1 MTKFP
6 FLLMDFETFST
17 VDIGKCGSYRYMDD
31 PSFEP
36 LLLSYAMND
45 DPVKLVDFTHDE
57 DWPEEFLAALH
68 DPAITKIAWNCA
80 FERNVIYTALGEYT
94 PPEQWLD
101 VMHVAAQC
109 GLPMSLDAA
118 GKALGLPEEQA
129 KMKEGKA
136 LIRYFCCPCKPTKTN
151 GGRERNFPEHAP
163 ERWKTFCDYC
173 IRDTEAERT
182 IFHMLEQWL
191 PNEDERRFW
200 ALDQRINE
208 KGVRIDRQLAINAV
222 AMDERY
228 KEELTAKAV
237 ALTGLENPK
246 SVSQVKNWLADQ
258 EGKSFPSLNK
268 KVIADVVSQLQS
280 EDAREFMALR
290 GELSKSSTAKYQAML
305 RSMCSD
311 EHSKGC
317 FQFYGANRTGR
328 FCLTGDHE
336 VLTPSGWA
344 PLNMWQGGPIAVWSP
359 TSRAISFQNSLAV
372 SFPYDG
378 EMISI
383 SQQRCEQLST
393 PEHKMPILSRA
404 GVWEGREVQDVFGK
418 WFPIPFTGVRGV
430 SAPGDHIALR
440 VLIMVQADGHFSV
453 GGDLKL
459 GFKKLRKVER
469 CKTLLRRAEIPFMLR
484 EFQNGVQQFTIRR
497 QDQPLWLRSFRDKTF
512 GWWLLDEDGRTIV
525 DELEYWDSHRC
536 GPNSIQYCTTNRQ
549 NAEVL
554 QAVCALNGYSATLLT
569 KVRDG
574 NTPNWND
581 AYTLNIWL
589 TPGDSTIIRSNHQT
603 KVPFSGTVYCAV
615 TPTGYFLTRRN
626 GKYWITGNSGKLVQF
641 QNMSKNYSPS
651 LAGMREL
658 VRGGH
663 YSALNALYDSVSG
676 VLSELV
682 RTAIIPEEGQ
692 RIVVADF
699 SAIEARVTAW
709 FAGEEWRLQTFR
721 NGGDIY
727 CMSASQMFHVPVVKH
742 GINGELRQK
751 GKVAELACIAE
762 GELVLTDRGLIP
774 IQDVTDAMR
783 VWDGVEWVKH
793 DGVVLKGEREVISYG
808 GLTATADH
816 LVWAEGQPWPIQFGL
831 AAASGT
837 RLVQAGNG
845 RTPLRARRDH
855 QAGKAMEPEMESLLR
870 ADPLHDLR
878 EGELA
883 GPEQPDARRVE
894 WLPVLFAAGTGLP
907 EVAGP
912 QSDGAEAALHKSGG
926 QRVREL
932 RSPRRDVRLPE
943 RERRLPVDRGEY
955 RDTEEREGAGLGPHR
970 QRQGLCTGEPSL
982 VHETGEQ
989 RKPSE
994 YPDHRMAGRGLA
1006 VQQNNCH
1013 EEARGGP
1020 DEGTDSGRGVELRG
1034 GEMPELESNKKVVRV
1049 YDIVNAG
1056 PRHRFTVSG
1065 VLVHNCGYGGGV
1077 SALKAFGADK
1087 MGMSE
1092 EEMQETVDLWRERS
1106 PRIVGLWRALEKAAI
1121 RCVVRRAPAVS
1132 TIGNVRFDF
1141 ESGILWMTLPSG
1153 RRLAYYGAKYEETK
1167 FHPDRKSLTYMG
1179 VNQMTKRWER
1189 VETWGGKLTENCW
1202 AAGTPVLTARGW
1214 TPIEDVTADD
1224 LVWDGV
1230 EWVENDGSE
1239 CQHSEKILC
1248 RLDGLLVT
1256 EDHKILTTE
1265 GWKDAKDCDGLE
1277 RLPIQLP
1284 EGAELVPTEPRLS
1297 VRATTRRAGHGTPV
1311 YDVMNCGPRHRYVV
1325 LGESG
1330 PIIAHN
1336 CVQATARDVLREA
1349 MFSLT
1354 EKGWDIRAHVHD
1366 ECICTEPIGGKT
1378 VEQMCKAMCP
1388 DIPWA
1393 KGLPLNADGY
1403 DGPYYFKD

>member
-45 DPVKLVDFTHDE
+45 DPVKLVDFTRGE
-57 DWPEEFLAALH
+57 EWPEEFLVALY

-118 GKALGLPEEQA
+118 GKALGLSEDQA
-129 KMKEGKA
+129 KMKEGKT

-151 GGRERNFPEHAP
+151 GHRERNSPEHAP

-328 FCLTGDHE
+328 F
-336 VLTPSGWA
+336 
-344 PLNMWQGGPIAVWSP
+344 
-359 TSRAISFQNSLAV
+359 
-372 SFPYDG
+372 
-378 EMISI
+378 
-383 SQQRCEQLST
+383 
-393 PEHKMPILSRA
+393 A
-404 GVWEGREVQDVFGK
+404 GR
-418 WFPIPFTGVRGV
+418 
-430 SAPGDHIALR
+430 
-440 VLIMVQADGHFSV
+440 
-453 GGDLKL
+453 
-459 GFKKLRKVER
+459 
-469 CKTLLRRAEIPFMLR
+469 
-484 EFQNGVQQFTIRR
+484 
-497 QDQPLWLRSFRDKTF
+497 
-512 GWWLLDEDGRTIV
+512 
-525 DELEYWDSHRC
+525 
-536 GPNSIQYCTTNRQ
+536 
-549 NAEVL
+549 
-554 QAVCALNGYSATLLT
+554 
-569 KVRDG
+569 
-574 NTPNWND
+574 
-581 AYTLNIWL
+581 
-589 TPGDSTIIRSNHQT
+589 
-603 KVPFSGTVYCAV
+603 
-615 TPTGYFLTRRN
+615 
-626 GKYWITGNSGKLVQF
+626 LVQF

-721 NGGDIY
+721 DGGDIY
-727 CMSASQMFHVPVVKH
+727 CASASQMFHVPVVKH

-751 GKVAELACIAE
+751 GKVAELA
-762 GELVLTDRGLIP
+762 L
-774 IQDVTDAMR
+774 
-783 VWDGVEWVKH
+783 
-793 DGVVLKGEREVISYG
+793 
-808 GLTATADH
+808 
-816 LVWAEGQPWPIQFGL
+816 
-831 AAASGT
+831 
-837 RLVQAGNG
+837 
-845 RTPLRARRDH
+845 
-855 QAGKAMEPEMESLLR
+855 
-870 ADPLHDLR
+870 
-878 EGELA
+878 
-883 GPEQPDARRVE
+883 
-894 WLPVLFAAGTGLP
+894 
-907 EVAGP
+907 
-912 QSDGAEAALHKSGG
+912 
-926 QRVREL
+926 
-932 RSPRRDVRLPE
+932 
-943 RERRLPVDRGEY
+943 
-955 RDTEEREGAGLGPHR
+955 
-970 QRQGLCTGEPSL
+970 
-982 VHETGEQ
+982 
-989 RKPSE
+989 
-994 YPDHRMAGRGLA
+994 
-1006 VQQNNCH
+1006 
-1013 EEARGGP
+1013 
-1020 DEGTDSGRGVELRG
+1020 
-1034 GEMPELESNKKVVRV
+1034 
-1049 YDIVNAG
+1049 
-1056 PRHRFTVSG
+1056 
-1065 VLVHNCGYGGGV
+1065 GYGGGV
-1077 SALKAFGADK
+1077 NALKAFGADK
-1087 MGMSE
+1087 MGMSD
-1092 EEMQETVDLWRERS
+1092 EEMQETVDLWRESS
-1106 PRIVGLWRALEKAAI
+1106 PKIVELWRALEKAAI
-1121 RCVVRRAPAVS
+1121 RCVARRATTTS
-1132 TIGNVRFDF
+1132 TLGNVRFDF

-1153 RRLAYYGAKYEETK
+1153 RRLAYYGAKYEPTK

-1189 VETWGGKLTENCW
+1189 VETWGGKITEN
-1202 AAGTPVLTARGW
+1202 L
-1214 TPIEDVTADD
+1214 
-1224 LVWDGV
+1224 
-1230 EWVENDGSE
+1230 
-1239 CQHSEKILC
+1239 
-1248 RLDGLLVT
+1248 
-1256 EDHKILTTE
+1256 
-1265 GWKDAKDCDGLE
+1265 
-1277 RLPIQLP
+1277 
-1284 EGAELVPTEPRLS
+1284 
-1297 VRATTRRAGHGTPV
+1297 
-1311 YDVMNCGPRHRYVV
+1311 
-1325 LGESG
+1325 
-1330 PIIAHN
+1330 
-1336 CVQATARDVLREA
+1336 VQATARDVLREA

>member
-6 FLLMDFETFST
+6 FLLMDFETFSA

-57 DWPEEFLAALH
+57 EWPEEFLAALY

-80 FERNVIYTALGEYT
+80 FERNVIYTALGKYT

-151 GGRERNFPEHAP
+151 GGRELNLPEHAP
-163 ERWKTFCDYC
+163 ERWKTFRDYC
-173 IRDTEAERT
+173 TRDTEAERT

-208 KGVRIDRQLAINAV
+208 RGVRIDRQLAINAV

-246 SVSQVKNWLADQ
+246 SVSQVKNWLANQ

-328 FCLTGDHE
+328 F
-336 VLTPSGWA
+336 
-344 PLNMWQGGPIAVWSP
+344 
-359 TSRAISFQNSLAV
+359 
-372 SFPYDG
+372 
-378 EMISI
+378 
-383 SQQRCEQLST
+383 
-393 PEHKMPILSRA
+393 A
-404 GVWEGREVQDVFGK
+404 GR
-418 WFPIPFTGVRGV
+418 
-430 SAPGDHIALR
+430 
-440 VLIMVQADGHFSV
+440 
-453 GGDLKL
+453 
-459 GFKKLRKVER
+459 
-469 CKTLLRRAEIPFMLR
+469 
-484 EFQNGVQQFTIRR
+484 
-497 QDQPLWLRSFRDKTF
+497 
-512 GWWLLDEDGRTIV
+512 
-525 DELEYWDSHRC
+525 
-536 GPNSIQYCTTNRQ
+536 
-549 NAEVL
+549 
-554 QAVCALNGYSATLLT
+554 
-569 KVRDG
+569 
-574 NTPNWND
+574 
-581 AYTLNIWL
+581 
-589 TPGDSTIIRSNHQT
+589 
-603 KVPFSGTVYCAV
+603 
-615 TPTGYFLTRRN
+615 
-626 GKYWITGNSGKLVQF
+626 LVQF

-651 LAGMREL
+651 LASMREL

-721 NGGDIY
+721 DGGDIY
-727 CMSASQMFHVPVVKH
+727 CASASQMFHVPVVKH

-751 GKVAELACIAE
+751 GKVAELA
-762 GELVLTDRGLIP
+762 L
-774 IQDVTDAMR
+774 
-783 VWDGVEWVKH
+783 
-793 DGVVLKGEREVISYG
+793 
-808 GLTATADH
+808 
-816 LVWAEGQPWPIQFGL
+816 
-831 AAASGT
+831 
-837 RLVQAGNG
+837 
-845 RTPLRARRDH
+845 
-855 QAGKAMEPEMESLLR
+855 
-870 ADPLHDLR
+870 
-878 EGELA
+878 
-883 GPEQPDARRVE
+883 
-894 WLPVLFAAGTGLP
+894 
-907 EVAGP
+907 
-912 QSDGAEAALHKSGG
+912 
-926 QRVREL
+926 
-932 RSPRRDVRLPE
+932 
-943 RERRLPVDRGEY
+943 
-955 RDTEEREGAGLGPHR
+955 
-970 QRQGLCTGEPSL
+970 
-982 VHETGEQ
+982 
-989 RKPSE
+989 
-994 YPDHRMAGRGLA
+994 
-1006 VQQNNCH
+1006 
-1013 EEARGGP
+1013 
-1020 DEGTDSGRGVELRG
+1020 
-1034 GEMPELESNKKVVRV
+1034 
-1049 YDIVNAG
+1049 
-1056 PRHRFTVSG
+1056 
-1065 VLVHNCGYGGGV
+1065 GYGGGV
-1077 SALKAFGADK
+1077 NALKAFGADK
-1087 MGMSE
+1087 MGMSD
-1092 EEMQETVDLWRERS
+1092 EEMQETVDLWRESS
-1106 PRIVGLWRALEKAAI
+1106 PKIVELWRALEKAAI
-1121 RCVVRRAPAVS
+1121 RCVVRRATTTS
-1132 TIGNVRFDF
+1132 TLGNVRFDF

-1189 VETWGGKLTENCW
+1189 VETWGGKITEN
-1202 AAGTPVLTARGW
+1202 L
-1214 TPIEDVTADD
+1214 
-1224 LVWDGV
+1224 
-1230 EWVENDGSE
+1230 
-1239 CQHSEKILC
+1239 
-1248 RLDGLLVT
+1248 
-1256 EDHKILTTE
+1256 
-1265 GWKDAKDCDGLE
+1265 
-1277 RLPIQLP
+1277 
-1284 EGAELVPTEPRLS
+1284 
-1297 VRATTRRAGHGTPV
+1297 
-1311 YDVMNCGPRHRYVV
+1311 
-1325 LGESG
+1325 
-1330 PIIAHN
+1330 
-1336 CVQATARDVLREA
+1336 VQATARDVLREA

-1393 KGLPLNADGY
+1393 EGLPLNADGY

>member
-17 VDIGKCGSYRYMDD
+17 VDIGKCGSYLYMDD

-57 DWPEEFLAALH
+57 EWPEEFLAALY

-80 FERNVIYTALGEYT
+80 FERNVIYTALGKYT

-151 GGRERNFPEHAP
+151 GGRERNLPEHAP
-163 ERWKTFCDYC
+163 ERWKTFRDYC
-173 IRDTEAERT
+173 TRDTEAERT

-208 KGVRIDRQLAINAV
+208 RGVRIDRQLAINAV

-328 FCLTGDHE
+328 F
-336 VLTPSGWA
+336 
-344 PLNMWQGGPIAVWSP
+344 
-359 TSRAISFQNSLAV
+359 
-372 SFPYDG
+372 
-378 EMISI
+378 
-383 SQQRCEQLST
+383 
-393 PEHKMPILSRA
+393 A
-404 GVWEGREVQDVFGK
+404 GR
-418 WFPIPFTGVRGV
+418 
-430 SAPGDHIALR
+430 
-440 VLIMVQADGHFSV
+440 
-453 GGDLKL
+453 
-459 GFKKLRKVER
+459 
-469 CKTLLRRAEIPFMLR
+469 
-484 EFQNGVQQFTIRR
+484 
-497 QDQPLWLRSFRDKTF
+497 
-512 GWWLLDEDGRTIV
+512 
-525 DELEYWDSHRC
+525 
-536 GPNSIQYCTTNRQ
+536 
-549 NAEVL
+549 
-554 QAVCALNGYSATLLT
+554 
-569 KVRDG
+569 
-574 NTPNWND
+574 
-581 AYTLNIWL
+581 
-589 TPGDSTIIRSNHQT
+589 
-603 KVPFSGTVYCAV
+603 
-615 TPTGYFLTRRN
+615 
-626 GKYWITGNSGKLVQF
+626 LVQF

-721 NGGDIY
+721 DGGDIY
-727 CMSASQMFHVPVVKH
+727 CASASQMFHVPVVKH

-751 GKVAELACIAE
+751 GKVAELA
-762 GELVLTDRGLIP
+762 L
-774 IQDVTDAMR
+774 
-783 VWDGVEWVKH
+783 
-793 DGVVLKGEREVISYG
+793 
-808 GLTATADH
+808 
-816 LVWAEGQPWPIQFGL
+816 
-831 AAASGT
+831 
-837 RLVQAGNG
+837 
-845 RTPLRARRDH
+845 
-855 QAGKAMEPEMESLLR
+855 
-870 ADPLHDLR
+870 
-878 EGELA
+878 
-883 GPEQPDARRVE
+883 
-894 WLPVLFAAGTGLP
+894 
-907 EVAGP
+907 
-912 QSDGAEAALHKSGG
+912 
-926 QRVREL
+926 
-932 RSPRRDVRLPE
+932 
-943 RERRLPVDRGEY
+943 
-955 RDTEEREGAGLGPHR
+955 
-970 QRQGLCTGEPSL
+970 
-982 VHETGEQ
+982 
-989 RKPSE
+989 
-994 YPDHRMAGRGLA
+994 
-1006 VQQNNCH
+1006 
-1013 EEARGGP
+1013 
-1020 DEGTDSGRGVELRG
+1020 
-1034 GEMPELESNKKVVRV
+1034 
-1049 YDIVNAG
+1049 
-1056 PRHRFTVSG
+1056 
-1065 VLVHNCGYGGGV
+1065 GYGGGV
-1077 SALKAFGADK
+1077 NALKAFGADK
-1087 MGMSE
+1087 MGMSD
-1092 EEMQETVDLWRERS
+1092 EEMQETVDLWRESS
-1106 PRIVGLWRALEKAAI
+1106 PKIVELWRQLEKAAI
-1121 RCVVRRAPAVS
+1121 RCVARRATTTS
-1132 TIGNVRFDF
+1132 TLGNVRFDF

-1189 VETWGGKLTENCW
+1189 VETWGGKITEN
-1202 AAGTPVLTARGW
+1202 L
-1214 TPIEDVTADD
+1214 
-1224 LVWDGV
+1224 
-1230 EWVENDGSE
+1230 
-1239 CQHSEKILC
+1239 
-1248 RLDGLLVT
+1248 
-1256 EDHKILTTE
+1256 
-1265 GWKDAKDCDGLE
+1265 
-1277 RLPIQLP
+1277 
-1284 EGAELVPTEPRLS
+1284 
-1297 VRATTRRAGHGTPV
+1297 
-1311 YDVMNCGPRHRYVV
+1311 
-1325 LGESG
+1325 
-1330 PIIAHN
+1330 
-1336 CVQATARDVLREA
+1336 VQATARDVLREA

-1378 VEQMCKAMCP
+1378 VEQMCEAMCP

-1393 KGLPLNADGY
+1393 EGLPLNADGY

>member
-57 DWPEEFLAALH
+57 EWPEEFLAALY

-80 FERNVIYTALGEYT
+80 FERNVIYTALGKYT

-163 ERWKTFCDYC
+163 ERWKTFRDYC
-173 IRDTEAERT
+173 TRDTEAERT

-208 KGVRIDRQLAINAV
+208 RGVRIDRQLAINAV

-328 FCLTGDHE
+328 F
-336 VLTPSGWA
+336 
-344 PLNMWQGGPIAVWSP
+344 
-359 TSRAISFQNSLAV
+359 
-372 SFPYDG
+372 
-378 EMISI
+378 
-383 SQQRCEQLST
+383 
-393 PEHKMPILSRA
+393 A
-404 GVWEGREVQDVFGK
+404 GR
-418 WFPIPFTGVRGV
+418 
-430 SAPGDHIALR
+430 
-440 VLIMVQADGHFSV
+440 
-453 GGDLKL
+453 
-459 GFKKLRKVER
+459 
-469 CKTLLRRAEIPFMLR
+469 
-484 EFQNGVQQFTIRR
+484 
-497 QDQPLWLRSFRDKTF
+497 
-512 GWWLLDEDGRTIV
+512 
-525 DELEYWDSHRC
+525 
-536 GPNSIQYCTTNRQ
+536 
-549 NAEVL
+549 
-554 QAVCALNGYSATLLT
+554 
-569 KVRDG
+569 
-574 NTPNWND
+574 
-581 AYTLNIWL
+581 
-589 TPGDSTIIRSNHQT
+589 
-603 KVPFSGTVYCAV
+603 
-615 TPTGYFLTRRN
+615 
-626 GKYWITGNSGKLVQF
+626 LVQF

-663 YSALNALYDSVSG
+663 YSALNVLYDSVSG

-721 NGGDIY
+721 DGGDIY
-727 CMSASQMFHVPVVKH
+727 CASASQMFHVPVVKH

-751 GKVAELACIAE
+751 GKVAELA
-762 GELVLTDRGLIP
+762 L
-774 IQDVTDAMR
+774 
-783 VWDGVEWVKH
+783 
-793 DGVVLKGEREVISYG
+793 
-808 GLTATADH
+808 
-816 LVWAEGQPWPIQFGL
+816 
-831 AAASGT
+831 
-837 RLVQAGNG
+837 
-845 RTPLRARRDH
+845 
-855 QAGKAMEPEMESLLR
+855 
-870 ADPLHDLR
+870 
-878 EGELA
+878 
-883 GPEQPDARRVE
+883 
-894 WLPVLFAAGTGLP
+894 
-907 EVAGP
+907 
-912 QSDGAEAALHKSGG
+912 
-926 QRVREL
+926 
-932 RSPRRDVRLPE
+932 
-943 RERRLPVDRGEY
+943 
-955 RDTEEREGAGLGPHR
+955 
-970 QRQGLCTGEPSL
+970 
-982 VHETGEQ
+982 
-989 RKPSE
+989 
-994 YPDHRMAGRGLA
+994 
-1006 VQQNNCH
+1006 
-1013 EEARGGP
+1013 
-1020 DEGTDSGRGVELRG
+1020 
-1034 GEMPELESNKKVVRV
+1034 
-1049 YDIVNAG
+1049 
-1056 PRHRFTVSG
+1056 
-1065 VLVHNCGYGGGV
+1065 GYGGGV
-1077 SALKAFGADK
+1077 NALKAFGADK
-1087 MGMSE
+1087 MGMSD
-1092 EEMQETVDLWRERS
+1092 EEMQETVDLWRESS
-1106 PRIVGLWRALEKAAI
+1106 PKIVELWRQLEKAAI
-1121 RCVVRRAPAVS
+1121 RCVARRATTTS
-1132 TIGNVRFDF
+1132 TLGNVRFDF

-1167 FHPDRKSLTYMG
+1167 FHPGRKSLTYMG

-1214 TPIEDVTADD
+1214 TPIEEVTPDD

-1284 EGAELVPTEPRLS
+1284 EGYGTGGDPRLTRTEKVARAMRLWRDEGNGHSRPSSTAETRAGGVLRMQEGRADLTSPAKTRDDKVPRLRRVALNDSAVHRADASSVEELRGPRYHGLREMAARLRRLLERHGADVSARAGHRPEGKRKGLLPRELPLGNAQSKLSKQTEHANYNVPWADRDGEKSLGAIGHQIHHAPVPAEPRLS

-1330 PIIAHN
+1330 PIVAHN

-1393 KGLPLNADGY
+1393 EGLPLNADGY

>member
-45 DPVKLVDFTHDE
+45 EPVKLVDFTHDE
-57 DWPEEFLAALH
+57 EWPEEFLAALY

-80 FERNVIYTALGEYT
+80 FERNVIYTALGKYT

-163 ERWKTFCDYC
+163 ERWKTFRDYC
-173 IRDTEAERT
+173 TRDTEAERT

-208 KGVRIDRQLAINAV
+208 RGVRIDRQLAINAV

-328 FCLTGDHE
+328 F
-336 VLTPSGWA
+336 
-344 PLNMWQGGPIAVWSP
+344 
-359 TSRAISFQNSLAV
+359 
-372 SFPYDG
+372 
-378 EMISI
+378 
-383 SQQRCEQLST
+383 
-393 PEHKMPILSRA
+393 A
-404 GVWEGREVQDVFGK
+404 GR
-418 WFPIPFTGVRGV
+418 
-430 SAPGDHIALR
+430 
-440 VLIMVQADGHFSV
+440 
-453 GGDLKL
+453 
-459 GFKKLRKVER
+459 
-469 CKTLLRRAEIPFMLR
+469 
-484 EFQNGVQQFTIRR
+484 
-497 QDQPLWLRSFRDKTF
+497 
-512 GWWLLDEDGRTIV
+512 
-525 DELEYWDSHRC
+525 
-536 GPNSIQYCTTNRQ
+536 
-549 NAEVL
+549 
-554 QAVCALNGYSATLLT
+554 
-569 KVRDG
+569 
-574 NTPNWND
+574 
-581 AYTLNIWL
+581 
-589 TPGDSTIIRSNHQT
+589 
-603 KVPFSGTVYCAV
+603 
-615 TPTGYFLTRRN
+615 
-626 GKYWITGNSGKLVQF
+626 LVQF

-651 LAGMREL
+651 LASMREL

-721 NGGDIY
+721 DGGDIY
-727 CMSASQMFHVPVVKH
+727 CASASQMFHVPVVKH

-751 GKVAELACIAE
+751 GKVAELA
-762 GELVLTDRGLIP
+762 L
-774 IQDVTDAMR
+774 
-783 VWDGVEWVKH
+783 
-793 DGVVLKGEREVISYG
+793 
-808 GLTATADH
+808 
-816 LVWAEGQPWPIQFGL
+816 
-831 AAASGT
+831 
-837 RLVQAGNG
+837 
-845 RTPLRARRDH
+845 
-855 QAGKAMEPEMESLLR
+855 
-870 ADPLHDLR
+870 
-878 EGELA
+878 
-883 GPEQPDARRVE
+883 
-894 WLPVLFAAGTGLP
+894 
-907 EVAGP
+907 
-912 QSDGAEAALHKSGG
+912 
-926 QRVREL
+926 
-932 RSPRRDVRLPE
+932 
-943 RERRLPVDRGEY
+943 
-955 RDTEEREGAGLGPHR
+955 
-970 QRQGLCTGEPSL
+970 
-982 VHETGEQ
+982 
-989 RKPSE
+989 
-994 YPDHRMAGRGLA
+994 
-1006 VQQNNCH
+1006 
-1013 EEARGGP
+1013 
-1020 DEGTDSGRGVELRG
+1020 
-1034 GEMPELESNKKVVRV
+1034 
-1049 YDIVNAG
+1049 
-1056 PRHRFTVSG
+1056 
-1065 VLVHNCGYGGGV
+1065 GYGGGV
-1077 SALKAFGADK
+1077 NALKAFGADK
-1087 MGMSE
+1087 MGMSD
-1092 EEMQETVDLWRERS
+1092 EEMQETVDLWRESS
-1106 PRIVGLWRALEKAAI
+1106 PKIVELWRALEKAAI
-1121 RCVVRRAPAVS
+1121 RCVARRATTTS
-1132 TIGNVRFDF
+1132 TLGNVRFDF

-1189 VETWGGKLTENCW
+1189 VETWGGKITEN
-1202 AAGTPVLTARGW
+1202 L
-1214 TPIEDVTADD
+1214 
-1224 LVWDGV
+1224 
-1230 EWVENDGSE
+1230 
-1239 CQHSEKILC
+1239 
-1248 RLDGLLVT
+1248 
-1256 EDHKILTTE
+1256 
-1265 GWKDAKDCDGLE
+1265 
-1277 RLPIQLP
+1277 
-1284 EGAELVPTEPRLS
+1284 
-1297 VRATTRRAGHGTPV
+1297 
-1311 YDVMNCGPRHRYVV
+1311 
-1325 LGESG
+1325 
-1330 PIIAHN
+1330 
-1336 CVQATARDVLREA
+1336 VQATARDVLREA

-1393 KGLPLNADGY
+1393 EGLPLNADGY

>member
-6 FLLMDFETFST
+6 FLLMDFETFGT

-129 KMKEGKA
+129 KMKEGKT

-208 KGVRIDRQLAINAV
+208 RGVRIDRQLAINAV

-311 EHSKGC
+311 GHSKGC

-328 FCLTGDHE
+328 F
-336 VLTPSGWA
+336 
-344 PLNMWQGGPIAVWSP
+344 
-359 TSRAISFQNSLAV
+359 
-372 SFPYDG
+372 
-378 EMISI
+378 
-383 SQQRCEQLST
+383 
-393 PEHKMPILSRA
+393 A
-404 GVWEGREVQDVFGK
+404 GR
-418 WFPIPFTGVRGV
+418 
-430 SAPGDHIALR
+430 
-440 VLIMVQADGHFSV
+440 
-453 GGDLKL
+453 
-459 GFKKLRKVER
+459 
-469 CKTLLRRAEIPFMLR
+469 
-484 EFQNGVQQFTIRR
+484 
-497 QDQPLWLRSFRDKTF
+497 
-512 GWWLLDEDGRTIV
+512 
-525 DELEYWDSHRC
+525 
-536 GPNSIQYCTTNRQ
+536 
-549 NAEVL
+549 
-554 QAVCALNGYSATLLT
+554 
-569 KVRDG
+569 
-574 NTPNWND
+574 
-581 AYTLNIWL
+581 
-589 TPGDSTIIRSNHQT
+589 
-603 KVPFSGTVYCAV
+603 
-615 TPTGYFLTRRN
+615 
-626 GKYWITGNSGKLVQF
+626 LVQF

-727 CMSASQMFHVPVVKH
+727 CASASQMFHVPVVKH

-751 GKVAELACIAE
+751 GKVAELA
-762 GELVLTDRGLIP
+762 L
-774 IQDVTDAMR
+774 
-783 VWDGVEWVKH
+783 
-793 DGVVLKGEREVISYG
+793 
-808 GLTATADH
+808 
-816 LVWAEGQPWPIQFGL
+816 
-831 AAASGT
+831 
-837 RLVQAGNG
+837 
-845 RTPLRARRDH
+845 
-855 QAGKAMEPEMESLLR
+855 
-870 ADPLHDLR
+870 
-878 EGELA
+878 
-883 GPEQPDARRVE
+883 
-894 WLPVLFAAGTGLP
+894 
-907 EVAGP
+907 
-912 QSDGAEAALHKSGG
+912 
-926 QRVREL
+926 
-932 RSPRRDVRLPE
+932 
-943 RERRLPVDRGEY
+943 
-955 RDTEEREGAGLGPHR
+955 
-970 QRQGLCTGEPSL
+970 
-982 VHETGEQ
+982 
-989 RKPSE
+989 
-994 YPDHRMAGRGLA
+994 
-1006 VQQNNCH
+1006 
-1013 EEARGGP
+1013 
-1020 DEGTDSGRGVELRG
+1020 
-1034 GEMPELESNKKVVRV
+1034 
-1049 YDIVNAG
+1049 
-1056 PRHRFTVSG
+1056 
-1065 VLVHNCGYGGGV
+1065 GYGGGV
-1077 SALKAFGADK
+1077 NALKAFGADK
-1087 MGMSE
+1087 MGMSD
-1092 EEMQETVDLWRERS
+1092 EEMQETVDLWRESS
-1106 PRIVGLWRALEKAAI
+1106 PKIVELWRALEKAAI

-1189 VETWGGKLTENCW
+1189 VETWGGKITEN
-1202 AAGTPVLTARGW
+1202 L
-1214 TPIEDVTADD
+1214 
-1224 LVWDGV
+1224 
-1230 EWVENDGSE
+1230 
-1239 CQHSEKILC
+1239 
-1248 RLDGLLVT
+1248 
-1256 EDHKILTTE
+1256 
-1265 GWKDAKDCDGLE
+1265 
-1277 RLPIQLP
+1277 
-1284 EGAELVPTEPRLS
+1284 
-1297 VRATTRRAGHGTPV
+1297 
-1311 YDVMNCGPRHRYVV
+1311 
-1325 LGESG
+1325 
-1330 PIIAHN
+1330 
-1336 CVQATARDVLREA
+1336 VQATARDVLREA

-1378 VEQMCKAMCP
+1378 VEQMCEAMCP

>member
-129 KMKEGKA
+129 KMKEGKT

-208 KGVRIDRQLAINAV
+208 RGVRIDRQLAINAV

-311 EHSKGC
+311 GHSKGC

-328 FCLTGDHE
+328 F
-336 VLTPSGWA
+336 
-344 PLNMWQGGPIAVWSP
+344 
-359 TSRAISFQNSLAV
+359 
-372 SFPYDG
+372 
-378 EMISI
+378 
-383 SQQRCEQLST
+383 
-393 PEHKMPILSRA
+393 A
-404 GVWEGREVQDVFGK
+404 GR
-418 WFPIPFTGVRGV
+418 
-430 SAPGDHIALR
+430 
-440 VLIMVQADGHFSV
+440 
-453 GGDLKL
+453 
-459 GFKKLRKVER
+459 
-469 CKTLLRRAEIPFMLR
+469 
-484 EFQNGVQQFTIRR
+484 
-497 QDQPLWLRSFRDKTF
+497 
-512 GWWLLDEDGRTIV
+512 
-525 DELEYWDSHRC
+525 
-536 GPNSIQYCTTNRQ
+536 
-549 NAEVL
+549 
-554 QAVCALNGYSATLLT
+554 
-569 KVRDG
+569 
-574 NTPNWND
+574 
-581 AYTLNIWL
+581 
-589 TPGDSTIIRSNHQT
+589 
-603 KVPFSGTVYCAV
+603 
-615 TPTGYFLTRRN
+615 
-626 GKYWITGNSGKLVQF
+626 LVQF

-727 CMSASQMFHVPVVKH
+727 CASASQMFHVPVVKH

-751 GKVAELACIAE
+751 GKVAELA
-762 GELVLTDRGLIP
+762 L
-774 IQDVTDAMR
+774 
-783 VWDGVEWVKH
+783 
-793 DGVVLKGEREVISYG
+793 
-808 GLTATADH
+808 
-816 LVWAEGQPWPIQFGL
+816 
-831 AAASGT
+831 
-837 RLVQAGNG
+837 
-845 RTPLRARRDH
+845 
-855 QAGKAMEPEMESLLR
+855 
-870 ADPLHDLR
+870 
-878 EGELA
+878 
-883 GPEQPDARRVE
+883 
-894 WLPVLFAAGTGLP
+894 
-907 EVAGP
+907 
-912 QSDGAEAALHKSGG
+912 
-926 QRVREL
+926 
-932 RSPRRDVRLPE
+932 
-943 RERRLPVDRGEY
+943 
-955 RDTEEREGAGLGPHR
+955 
-970 QRQGLCTGEPSL
+970 
-982 VHETGEQ
+982 
-989 RKPSE
+989 
-994 YPDHRMAGRGLA
+994 
-1006 VQQNNCH
+1006 
-1013 EEARGGP
+1013 
-1020 DEGTDSGRGVELRG
+1020 
-1034 GEMPELESNKKVVRV
+1034 
-1049 YDIVNAG
+1049 
-1056 PRHRFTVSG
+1056 
-1065 VLVHNCGYGGGV
+1065 GYGGGV
-1077 SALKAFGADK
+1077 NALKAFGADK
-1087 MGMSE
+1087 MGMSD
-1092 EEMQETVDLWRERS
+1092 EEMQETVDLWRESS
-1106 PRIVGLWRALEKAAI
+1106 PKIVELWRALEKAAI
-1121 RCVVRRAPAVS
+1121 RCVARRATTTS
-1132 TIGNVRFDF
+1132 TLGNVRFDF

-1189 VETWGGKLTENCW
+1189 VETWGGKITEN
-1202 AAGTPVLTARGW
+1202 L
-1214 TPIEDVTADD
+1214 
-1224 LVWDGV
+1224 
-1230 EWVENDGSE
+1230 
-1239 CQHSEKILC
+1239 
-1248 RLDGLLVT
+1248 
-1256 EDHKILTTE
+1256 
-1265 GWKDAKDCDGLE
+1265 
-1277 RLPIQLP
+1277 
-1284 EGAELVPTEPRLS
+1284 
-1297 VRATTRRAGHGTPV
+1297 
-1311 YDVMNCGPRHRYVV
+1311 
-1325 LGESG
+1325 
-1330 PIIAHN
+1330 
-1336 CVQATARDVLREA
+1336 VQATARDVLREA

-1393 KGLPLNADGY
+1393 QGLPLNADGY

>member
-45 DPVKLVDFTHDE
+45 NPVKLVDFTHDE
-57 DWPEEFLAALH
+57 EWPEEFLAALY

-80 FERNVIYTALGEYT
+80 FERNVIYTALGKYT

-118 GKALGLPEEQA
+118 GKALGLSEDQA

-163 ERWKTFCDYC
+163 EKWGTFRDYC
-173 IRDTEAERT
+173 TRDTEAERT

-191 PNEDERRFW
+191 PNKDERRFW

-208 KGVRIDRQLAINAV
+208 RGVRIDRQLAINAV

-328 FCLTGDHE
+328 F
-336 VLTPSGWA
+336 
-344 PLNMWQGGPIAVWSP
+344 
-359 TSRAISFQNSLAV
+359 
-372 SFPYDG
+372 
-378 EMISI
+378 
-383 SQQRCEQLST
+383 
-393 PEHKMPILSRA
+393 A
-404 GVWEGREVQDVFGK
+404 GR
-418 WFPIPFTGVRGV
+418 
-430 SAPGDHIALR
+430 
-440 VLIMVQADGHFSV
+440 
-453 GGDLKL
+453 
-459 GFKKLRKVER
+459 
-469 CKTLLRRAEIPFMLR
+469 
-484 EFQNGVQQFTIRR
+484 
-497 QDQPLWLRSFRDKTF
+497 
-512 GWWLLDEDGRTIV
+512 
-525 DELEYWDSHRC
+525 
-536 GPNSIQYCTTNRQ
+536 
-549 NAEVL
+549 
-554 QAVCALNGYSATLLT
+554 
-569 KVRDG
+569 
-574 NTPNWND
+574 
-581 AYTLNIWL
+581 
-589 TPGDSTIIRSNHQT
+589 
-603 KVPFSGTVYCAV
+603 
-615 TPTGYFLTRRN
+615 
-626 GKYWITGNSGKLVQF
+626 LVQF

-721 NGGDIY
+721 DGGDIY
-727 CMSASQMFHVPVVKH
+727 CASASQMFHVPVVKH

-751 GKVAELACIAE
+751 GKVAELA
-762 GELVLTDRGLIP
+762 L
-774 IQDVTDAMR
+774 
-783 VWDGVEWVKH
+783 
-793 DGVVLKGEREVISYG
+793 
-808 GLTATADH
+808 
-816 LVWAEGQPWPIQFGL
+816 
-831 AAASGT
+831 
-837 RLVQAGNG
+837 
-845 RTPLRARRDH
+845 
-855 QAGKAMEPEMESLLR
+855 
-870 ADPLHDLR
+870 
-878 EGELA
+878 
-883 GPEQPDARRVE
+883 
-894 WLPVLFAAGTGLP
+894 
-907 EVAGP
+907 
-912 QSDGAEAALHKSGG
+912 
-926 QRVREL
+926 
-932 RSPRRDVRLPE
+932 
-943 RERRLPVDRGEY
+943 
-955 RDTEEREGAGLGPHR
+955 
-970 QRQGLCTGEPSL
+970 
-982 VHETGEQ
+982 
-989 RKPSE
+989 
-994 YPDHRMAGRGLA
+994 
-1006 VQQNNCH
+1006 
-1013 EEARGGP
+1013 
-1020 DEGTDSGRGVELRG
+1020 
-1034 GEMPELESNKKVVRV
+1034 
-1049 YDIVNAG
+1049 
-1056 PRHRFTVSG
+1056 
-1065 VLVHNCGYGGGV
+1065 GYGGGV
-1077 SALKAFGADK
+1077 NALRAFGADK
-1087 MGMSE
+1087 MGMSD
-1092 EEMQETVDLWRERS
+1092 EEMQETVDLWRESS
-1106 PRIVGLWRALEKAAI
+1106 PKIVELWRALEKAAI
-1121 RCVVRRAPAVS
+1121 RCVVRRSPTVS
-1132 TIGNVRFDF
+1132 SLGGVRFDY
-1141 ESGILWMTLPSG
+1141 ESGVLWMTLPSG

-1189 VETWGGKLTENCW
+1189 VETWGGKITEN
-1202 AAGTPVLTARGW
+1202 L
-1214 TPIEDVTADD
+1214 
-1224 LVWDGV
+1224 
-1230 EWVENDGSE
+1230 
-1239 CQHSEKILC
+1239 
-1248 RLDGLLVT
+1248 
-1256 EDHKILTTE
+1256 
-1265 GWKDAKDCDGLE
+1265 
-1277 RLPIQLP
+1277 
-1284 EGAELVPTEPRLS
+1284 
-1297 VRATTRRAGHGTPV
+1297 
-1311 YDVMNCGPRHRYVV
+1311 
-1325 LGESG
+1325 
-1330 PIIAHN
+1330 
-1336 CVQATARDVLREA
+1336 VQATARDVLREA

-1393 KGLPLNADGY
+1393 EGLPLNADGY

>member
-57 DWPEEFLAALH
+57 EWPEEFLAALY

-80 FERNVIYTALGEYT
+80 FERNVIYTALGKYT

-163 ERWKTFCDYC
+163 ERWKTFRDYC
-173 IRDTEAERT
+173 TRDTEAERT

-328 FCLTGDHE
+328 F
-336 VLTPSGWA
+336 
-344 PLNMWQGGPIAVWSP
+344 
-359 TSRAISFQNSLAV
+359 
-372 SFPYDG
+372 
-378 EMISI
+378 
-383 SQQRCEQLST
+383 
-393 PEHKMPILSRA
+393 A
-404 GVWEGREVQDVFGK
+404 GR
-418 WFPIPFTGVRGV
+418 
-430 SAPGDHIALR
+430 
-440 VLIMVQADGHFSV
+440 
-453 GGDLKL
+453 
-459 GFKKLRKVER
+459 
-469 CKTLLRRAEIPFMLR
+469 
-484 EFQNGVQQFTIRR
+484 
-497 QDQPLWLRSFRDKTF
+497 
-512 GWWLLDEDGRTIV
+512 
-525 DELEYWDSHRC
+525 
-536 GPNSIQYCTTNRQ
+536 
-549 NAEVL
+549 
-554 QAVCALNGYSATLLT
+554 
-569 KVRDG
+569 
-574 NTPNWND
+574 
-581 AYTLNIWL
+581 
-589 TPGDSTIIRSNHQT
+589 
-603 KVPFSGTVYCAV
+603 
-615 TPTGYFLTRRN
+615 
-626 GKYWITGNSGKLVQF
+626 LVQF

-721 NGGDIY
+721 DGGDIY
-727 CMSASQMFHVPVVKH
+727 CASASQMFHVPVVKH

-751 GKVAELACIAE
+751 GKVAELA
-762 GELVLTDRGLIP
+762 L
-774 IQDVTDAMR
+774 
-783 VWDGVEWVKH
+783 
-793 DGVVLKGEREVISYG
+793 
-808 GLTATADH
+808 
-816 LVWAEGQPWPIQFGL
+816 
-831 AAASGT
+831 
-837 RLVQAGNG
+837 
-845 RTPLRARRDH
+845 
-855 QAGKAMEPEMESLLR
+855 
-870 ADPLHDLR
+870 
-878 EGELA
+878 
-883 GPEQPDARRVE
+883 
-894 WLPVLFAAGTGLP
+894 
-907 EVAGP
+907 
-912 QSDGAEAALHKSGG
+912 
-926 QRVREL
+926 
-932 RSPRRDVRLPE
+932 
-943 RERRLPVDRGEY
+943 
-955 RDTEEREGAGLGPHR
+955 
-970 QRQGLCTGEPSL
+970 
-982 VHETGEQ
+982 
-989 RKPSE
+989 
-994 YPDHRMAGRGLA
+994 
-1006 VQQNNCH
+1006 
-1013 EEARGGP
+1013 
-1020 DEGTDSGRGVELRG
+1020 
-1034 GEMPELESNKKVVRV
+1034 
-1049 YDIVNAG
+1049 
-1056 PRHRFTVSG
+1056 
-1065 VLVHNCGYGGGV
+1065 GYGGGV
-1077 SALKAFGADK
+1077 NALKAFGADK
-1087 MGMSE
+1087 MGMSD
-1092 EEMQETVDLWRERS
+1092 EEMQETVDLWRESS
-1106 PRIVGLWRALEKAAI
+1106 PKIVELWRALEKAAI
-1121 RCVVRRAPAVS
+1121 RCVARRATTTS
-1132 TIGNVRFDF
+1132 TLGNVRFDF

-1167 FHPDRKSLTYMG
+1167 FHPGRKSLTYMG

-1214 TPIEDVTADD
+1214 TPIEEVTPDD

-1239 CQHSEKILC
+1239 C
-1248 RLDGLLVT
+1248 
-1256 EDHKILTTE
+1256 
-1265 GWKDAKDCDGLE
+1265 
-1277 RLPIQLP
+1277 
-1284 EGAELVPTEPRLS
+1284 
-1297 VRATTRRAGHGTPV
+1297 
-1311 YDVMNCGPRHRYVV
+1311 
-1325 LGESG
+1325 
-1330 PIIAHN
+1330 
-1336 CVQATARDVLREA
+1336 
-1349 MFSLT
+1349 
-1354 EKGWDIRAHVHD
+1354 
-1366 ECICTEPIGGKT
+1366 
-1378 VEQMCKAMCP
+1378 
-1388 DIPWA
+1388 
-1393 KGLPLNADGY
+1393 
-1403 DGPYYFKD
+1403 

>member
-45 DPVKLVDFTHDE
+45 DPVKLVDFTRGE
-57 DWPEEFLAALH
+57 EWTEEFLAALH

-80 FERNVIYTALGEYT
+80 FERNVIYTALGKYT

-208 KGVRIDRQLAINAV
+208 RGVRIDRQLAINAV

-359 TSRAISFQNSLAV
+359 TSRAISFQNSRAV

-418 WFPIPFTGVRGV
+418 WFSIPFTGVRGV

-525 DELEYWDSHRC
+525 EELEYWDSHRC

-721 NGGDIY
+721 DGGDIY
-727 CMSASQMFHVPVVKH
+727 CASASQMFHVPVVKH

-751 GKVAELACIAE
+751 GKVAELA
-762 GELVLTDRGLIP
+762 L
-774 IQDVTDAMR
+774 
-783 VWDGVEWVKH
+783 
-793 DGVVLKGEREVISYG
+793 
-808 GLTATADH
+808 
-816 LVWAEGQPWPIQFGL
+816 
-831 AAASGT
+831 
-837 RLVQAGNG
+837 
-845 RTPLRARRDH
+845 
-855 QAGKAMEPEMESLLR
+855 
-870 ADPLHDLR
+870 
-878 EGELA
+878 
-883 GPEQPDARRVE
+883 
-894 WLPVLFAAGTGLP
+894 
-907 EVAGP
+907 
-912 QSDGAEAALHKSGG
+912 
-926 QRVREL
+926 
-932 RSPRRDVRLPE
+932 
-943 RERRLPVDRGEY
+943 
-955 RDTEEREGAGLGPHR
+955 
-970 QRQGLCTGEPSL
+970 
-982 VHETGEQ
+982 
-989 RKPSE
+989 
-994 YPDHRMAGRGLA
+994 
-1006 VQQNNCH
+1006 
-1013 EEARGGP
+1013 
-1020 DEGTDSGRGVELRG
+1020 
-1034 GEMPELESNKKVVRV
+1034 
-1049 YDIVNAG
+1049 
-1056 PRHRFTVSG
+1056 
-1065 VLVHNCGYGGGV
+1065 GYGGGV
-1077 SALKAFGADK
+1077 NALKAFGADK
-1087 MGMSE
+1087 MGMSD
-1092 EEMQETVDLWRERS
+1092 EEMQETVDLWRESS
-1106 PRIVGLWRALEKAAI
+1106 PKIVELWRALEKAAI
-1121 RCVVRRAPAVS
+1121 RCVARRATTTS
-1132 TIGNVRFDF
+1132 TLGNVRFDF

-1189 VETWGGKLTENCW
+1189 VETWGGKITEN
-1202 AAGTPVLTARGW
+1202 L
-1214 TPIEDVTADD
+1214 
-1224 LVWDGV
+1224 
-1230 EWVENDGSE
+1230 
-1239 CQHSEKILC
+1239 
-1248 RLDGLLVT
+1248 
-1256 EDHKILTTE
+1256 
-1265 GWKDAKDCDGLE
+1265 
-1277 RLPIQLP
+1277 
-1284 EGAELVPTEPRLS
+1284 
-1297 VRATTRRAGHGTPV
+1297 
-1311 YDVMNCGPRHRYVV
+1311 
-1325 LGESG
+1325 
-1330 PIIAHN
+1330 
-1336 CVQATARDVLREA
+1336 VQATARDVLREA

-1378 VEQMCKAMCP
+1378 VEQMCEAMCP

>member
-57 DWPEEFLAALH
+57 EWPEEFLAALY

-80 FERNVIYTALGEYT
+80 FERNVIYTALGKYT

-118 GKALGLPEEQA
+118 GKALGLSEDQA
-129 KMKEGKA
+129 KMKEGKT

-163 ERWKTFCDYC
+163 ERWKTFRDYC
-173 IRDTEAERT
+173 TRDTEAERT

-208 KGVRIDRQLAINAV
+208 RGVRIDRQLAINAV

-328 FCLTGDHE
+328 F
-336 VLTPSGWA
+336 
-344 PLNMWQGGPIAVWSP
+344 
-359 TSRAISFQNSLAV
+359 
-372 SFPYDG
+372 
-378 EMISI
+378 
-383 SQQRCEQLST
+383 
-393 PEHKMPILSRA
+393 A
-404 GVWEGREVQDVFGK
+404 GR
-418 WFPIPFTGVRGV
+418 
-430 SAPGDHIALR
+430 
-440 VLIMVQADGHFSV
+440 
-453 GGDLKL
+453 
-459 GFKKLRKVER
+459 
-469 CKTLLRRAEIPFMLR
+469 
-484 EFQNGVQQFTIRR
+484 
-497 QDQPLWLRSFRDKTF
+497 
-512 GWWLLDEDGRTIV
+512 
-525 DELEYWDSHRC
+525 
-536 GPNSIQYCTTNRQ
+536 
-549 NAEVL
+549 
-554 QAVCALNGYSATLLT
+554 
-569 KVRDG
+569 
-574 NTPNWND
+574 
-581 AYTLNIWL
+581 
-589 TPGDSTIIRSNHQT
+589 
-603 KVPFSGTVYCAV
+603 
-615 TPTGYFLTRRN
+615 
-626 GKYWITGNSGKLVQF
+626 LVQF
-641 QNMSKNYSPS
+641 QNMSKNYSPT

-663 YSALNALYDSVSG
+663 YTALNMLYDSVSS

-721 NGGDIY
+721 DGGDIY
-727 CMSASQMFHVPVVKH
+727 CASASQMFHVPVVKH

-751 GKVAELACIAE
+751 GKVAELA
-762 GELVLTDRGLIP
+762 L
-774 IQDVTDAMR
+774 
-783 VWDGVEWVKH
+783 
-793 DGVVLKGEREVISYG
+793 
-808 GLTATADH
+808 
-816 LVWAEGQPWPIQFGL
+816 
-831 AAASGT
+831 
-837 RLVQAGNG
+837 
-845 RTPLRARRDH
+845 
-855 QAGKAMEPEMESLLR
+855 
-870 ADPLHDLR
+870 
-878 EGELA
+878 
-883 GPEQPDARRVE
+883 
-894 WLPVLFAAGTGLP
+894 
-907 EVAGP
+907 
-912 QSDGAEAALHKSGG
+912 
-926 QRVREL
+926 
-932 RSPRRDVRLPE
+932 
-943 RERRLPVDRGEY
+943 
-955 RDTEEREGAGLGPHR
+955 
-970 QRQGLCTGEPSL
+970 
-982 VHETGEQ
+982 
-989 RKPSE
+989 
-994 YPDHRMAGRGLA
+994 
-1006 VQQNNCH
+1006 
-1013 EEARGGP
+1013 
-1020 DEGTDSGRGVELRG
+1020 
-1034 GEMPELESNKKVVRV
+1034 
-1049 YDIVNAG
+1049 
-1056 PRHRFTVSG
+1056 
-1065 VLVHNCGYGGGV
+1065 GYGGGV
-1077 SALKAFGADK
+1077 NALKAFGADK
-1087 MGMSE
+1087 MGMSD
-1092 EEMQETVDLWRERS
+1092 EEMQETVDLWRESS
-1106 PRIVGLWRALEKAAI
+1106 PKIVELWRALEKAAI
-1121 RCVVRRAPAVS
+1121 RCVARRSPS
-1132 TIGNVRFDF
+1132 MTSSPNHVRFDF

-1189 VETWGGKLTENCW
+1189 VETWGGKITEN
-1202 AAGTPVLTARGW
+1202 L
-1214 TPIEDVTADD
+1214 
-1224 LVWDGV
+1224 
-1230 EWVENDGSE
+1230 
-1239 CQHSEKILC
+1239 
-1248 RLDGLLVT
+1248 
-1256 EDHKILTTE
+1256 
-1265 GWKDAKDCDGLE
+1265 
-1277 RLPIQLP
+1277 
-1284 EGAELVPTEPRLS
+1284 
-1297 VRATTRRAGHGTPV
+1297 
-1311 YDVMNCGPRHRYVV
+1311 
-1325 LGESG
+1325 
-1330 PIIAHN
+1330 
-1336 CVQATARDVLREA
+1336 VQATARDVLREA

-1393 KGLPLNADGY
+1393 EGLPLNADGY